1 MSELYLNCV
10 TVNSTANAQ
19 RVAAVEQCFGAAGQ
33 PLRWVMMMMIVMMI
47 MMMMIMMMMMMMM
60 TVTQLAGA
68 RAGGGGGA
76 H

>member
-1 MSELYLNCV
+1 MSELYLNGV

-19 RVAAVEQCFGAAGQ
+19 RIAAVEQCFGAAGQ
-33 PLRWVMMMMIVMMI
+33 PLRWVMMMMMIVMM
-47 MMMMIMMMMMMMM
+47 MV
-60 TVTQLAGA
+60 TATQLAGA